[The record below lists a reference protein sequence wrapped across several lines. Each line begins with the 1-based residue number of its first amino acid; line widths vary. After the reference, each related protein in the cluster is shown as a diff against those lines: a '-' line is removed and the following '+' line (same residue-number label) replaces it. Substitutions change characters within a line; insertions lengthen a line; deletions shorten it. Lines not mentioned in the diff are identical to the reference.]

1 MIEIVVLY
9 FLTKEIGNLAV
20 RKGLKS
26 GLWKFYMVA
35 GWILMEIF
43 GAFVGVVIFGPGNFI
58 SILLVAIAFAVTSYF
73 YLKANLNKR
82 PDTDFDD
89 DIHNIGNRN

>member
-1 MIEIVVLY
+1 MIEIIVLI
-9 FLTKEIGNLAV
+9 FLTKEIGNLAA

-35 GWILMEIF
+35 GWIVMELV
-43 GAFVGVVIFGPGNFI
+43 GAFVGVMIFGPGNVI
-58 SILLVAIAFAVTSYF
+58 SILLIAIAFAITSYF

-82 PDTDFDD
+82 PDADLND
-89 DIHNIGNRN
+89 DIYKIGNKD